1 MQPNPKRPRSSKHRL
16 INELQKN
23 SNGLKRLLEK
33 IKRNGGTI
41 GDSANKSI
49 MSIDDLIDL
58 IYNSNIDKIDEIVE
72 YALDN

>member
-16 INELQKN
+16 VDELQKK
-23 SNGLKRLLEK
+23 SNGLKNLLEK
-33 IKRNGGTI
+33 IKKNGGTI
-41 GDSANKSI
+41 GKSANDSI
-49 MSIDDLIDL
+49 TSIDDLIDL